1 MAIHI
6 RRREL
11 LAGLGGAAA
20 WPAVARAQQAEVP
33 VIGFLDSGVSTAH
46 FMSAFQEGLR
56 ETGHI
61 VGQNVSVDY
70 RSARGRYD
78 QLPALVQGFISRR
91 VAVIAASAPP
101 AAIAAKAATSTV
113 PIVFVIGY
121 DPVEYGLV
129 ASLNSPGGNVTGATF
144 FGGALWQKRLELLHE
159 LAPSATTFVMLVN
172 PNSPTSEG
180 QAKAV
185 QEAVS
190 RVGLAFQVLRVTPEV
205 DLEKVFAAMPQLHG
219 VALLV
224 GGDAYLMSRGE
235 QIVALAKRYRLPA
248 IYDRREYAELGGLMS
263 YGTRLA
269 DAYRQMGVYAGRI
282 LKGAKPAD
290 LPVMQPTRFEL
301 VVNLGA
307 AKALGLAVPQTL
319 QVAADEVIE

>member
-1 MAIHI
+1 M
-6 RRREL
+6 RRRRFIAL
-11 LAGLGGAAA
+11 LGSSTA
-20 WPAVARAQQAEVP
+20 WALSARAQQPTLP
-33 VIGFLDSGVSTAH
+33 VIGFLDSVVADATAH
-46 FMSAFQEGLR
+46 FMLAFQEGLR

-61 VGQNVSVDY
+61 EGQNVSIDY
-70 RSARGRYD
+70 RSARGHYD
-78 QLPALVQGFISRR
+78 RLPALVQGFLNRR

-129 ASLNSPGGNVTGATF
+129 ASLDRPEGNVTGATF
-144 FGGALWQKRLELLHE
+144 FGGALWQKRLELLRE

-172 PNSPTSEG
+172 PNSPTSDR
-180 QAKAV
+180 QVKAV
-185 QEAVS
+185 LEAVS
-190 RVGLAFQVLRVTPEV
+190 RAGLAFHVSRVTPEV
-205 DLEKVFAAMPQLHG
+205 DLDKVFAAMLQLNG
-219 VALLV
+219 VALMV

-263 YGTRLA
+263 YGTRLT
-269 DAYRQMGVYAGRI
+269 DAYRQMGVYVGRI
-282 LKGAKPAD
+282 LNGAKPAD
-290 LPVMQPTRFEL
+290 LPVVQPTRFEL

-319 QVAADEVIE
+319 QVAADDVIE

>member
-1 MAIHI
+1 M
-6 RRREL
+6 RRRRFIAL
-11 LAGLGGAAA
+11 LGSTTA
-20 WPAVARAQQAEVP
+20 WALSARAQQPTLP
-33 VIGFLDSGVSTAH
+33 VIGFLDSVVADATEQ
-46 FMSAFQEGLR
+46 FMLAFREGLR

-61 VGQNVSVDY
+61 EGQNVSIDY
-70 RSARGRYD
+70 RSARGDYD
-78 QLPALVQGFISRR
+78 QLPALVQEFLNRR

-113 PIVFVIGY
+113 PIVFVVGY

-129 ASLNSPGGNVTGATF
+129 ASLDRPGGNVTGATF
-144 FGGALWQKRLELLHE
+144 FGGALWQKRLELLRE

-172 PNSPTSEG
+172 PNSPTSDR
-180 QAKAV
+180 QAKSV
-185 QEAVS
+185 LEAVN
-190 RVGLAFQVLRVTPEV
+190 RAGLAFQVSRVTPEV
-205 DLEKVFAAMPQLHG
+205 DLDKVFAAMPQLND

-263 YGTRLA
+263 YGTRLT
-269 DAYRQMGVYAGRI
+269 DAYRQMGVYVGRI

-290 LPVMQPTRFEL
+290 LPVVQPTRFEL
-301 VVNLGA
+301 VVNLSA
-307 AKALGLAVPQTL
+307 AKALGLPVPQTL
-319 QVAADEVIE
+319 QVAADDLIE